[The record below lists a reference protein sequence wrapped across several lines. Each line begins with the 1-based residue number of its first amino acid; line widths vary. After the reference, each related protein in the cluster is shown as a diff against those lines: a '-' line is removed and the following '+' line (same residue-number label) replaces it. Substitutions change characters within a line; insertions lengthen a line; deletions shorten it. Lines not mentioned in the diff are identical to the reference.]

1 MTIRN
6 QRTFAIAA
14 PLIGSILTY
23 SAASR
28 ADNPIVQTN
37 YTADPAPMV
46 YNGRLYVYTSHD
58 EDVTVSNFFTM
69 NDWRLYSTAD
79 MVNWTDHGSPLGYKS
94 FSWSSGK
101 AWAGQC
107 IPRNGKFYWYVPLQQ
122 TTGAQVIG
130 VAVSNSPTG
139 PFTDALNKPLVT
151 TGSDTIDPTVF
162 IDADGQAYLY
172 WGNPNLWY
180 VKLNADMISYSGT
193 PTKVSLTTAGFGA
206 RSNTDRATAYE
217 EGPWFYKRGS
227 LYYIVYPGDGVPE
240 NISYTTSTGPTGPWT
255 FGSVIMDKETGAG
268 ASFTNHPGVA
278 EFAGNSYIFYHNG
291 ALPGGGGYKR
301 SVCVEKLTYNADGS
315 IAKVAMTTAGPT
327 AVATLNPYD
336 LNEAETIAWETGI
349 ETETCGEGGL
359 DVTSISSGDYIKL
372 KNVDFGTG
380 ATALN
385 VRVASA
391 SGTGNIE
398 VRLNSQTG
406 TLVGTCA
413 VSATGG
419 AQTWANKTC
428 TISGASGVHD
438 LFFVFTGSG
447 GFNFNNWQF
456 TGTGGGSS
464 GTGGASSTGGAS
476 AAGGTASAGGT
487 RSNGGS
493 SSTGGSRATGGGVS
507 SGGSV
512 TAGGVSPSGGATT
525 ITNTGG
531 ATTSATAGGGI
542 NTGGSSI
549 GLGGTVSAGGG
560 SLSTG
565 GGNIGGGPIG
575 AGGAVATGSSRA
587 SGGSVGAV
595 GTIAS
600 STVAGATSTSGSSD
614 GGGCGCRIT
623 GQNRSSSSVVIFG
636 ALGFLMLRSTKRR
649 SNRTAKG

>member
-1 MTIRN
+1 M
-6 QRTFAIAA
+6 
-14 PLIGSILTY
+14 
-23 SAASR
+23 
-28 ADNPIVQTN
+28 
-37 YTADPAPMV
+37 
-46 YNGRLYVYTSHD
+46 
-58 EDVTVSNFFTM
+58 
-69 NDWRLYSTAD
+69 
-79 MVNWTDHGSPLGYKS
+79 
-94 FSWSSGK
+94 
-101 AWAGQC
+101 
-107 IPRNGKFYWYVPLQQ
+107 
-122 TTGAQVIG
+122 
-130 VAVSNSPTG
+130 
-139 PFTDALNKPLVT
+139 
-151 TGSDTIDPTVF
+151 F

-327 AVATLNPYD
+327 AVATLNPYN

-413 VSATGG
+413 VAATGG

-456 TGTGGGSS
+456 TGTGGGSP
-464 GTGGASSTGGAS
+464 GTGGASSTGGAA

-487 RSNGGS
+487 RSNGGNS
-493 SSTGGSRATGGGVS
+493 SAGGSRATGGGVS
-507 SGGSV
+507 SCGSV
-512 TAGGVSPSGGATT
+512 TAGGASPSGGATT

-531 ATTSATAGGGI
+531 ATTSATAAAES
-542 NTGGSSI
+542 TRVVAQ
-549 GLGGTVSAGGG
+549 LASAERYRLAVVLSAPAEAMLQVVRLVLAVQLPPAAVVRRAAPWALLAP
-560 SLSTG
+560 SL
-565 GGNIGGGPIG
+565 PQPLL
-575 AGGAVATGSSRA
+575 ARRA
-587 SGGSVGAV
+587 PMARP
-595 GTIAS
+595 T
-600 STVAGATSTSGSSD
+600 AGAAAAV
-614 GGGCGCRIT
+614 RVT
-623 GQNRSSSSVVIFG
+623 GQNRSSSSVLIFG

-649 SNRTAKG
+649 SNRIAYG